1 MISILEKEMSSLK
14 KQHLDNIFDTWNYLS
29 EIKVGFFYEFELGT
43 HADSDFESLLSQAMT
58 IITSVSIFDK
68 TVPS

>member
-1 MISILEKEMSSLK
+1 MTSILEKEMSSLK
-14 KQHLDNIFDTWNYLS
+14 KQHLDNVFDTWTYLS
-29 EIKVGFFYEFELGT
+29 EIKVGLFYEFELGT
-43 HADSDFESLLSQAMT
+43 RADSDFESLLSQAMT